1 MERFYNY
8 RNMSLEQRESAL
20 ISLSSIGFFPAYGSI
35 KTMRRI
41 MDKSVGEKMPQ
52 FYFVFRN
59 KELLGY
65 MFLIGDNRRFRAFPW
80 LAIDNLDELPMRVVE
95 PLMDIA
101 IKAWN
106 NEDGDIIN
114 ADGSITEKS
123 LIAQSYKQRLENYR
137 HGIGRRIEK
146 NVGDNFSL

>member
-1 MERFYNY
+1 MEQIYNY

-20 ISLSSIGFFPAYGSI
+20 ISLSSIGFLPAYGSI

-65 MFLIGDNRRFRAFPW
+65 MFLIGDNRLFRAFPW
-80 LAIDNLDELPMRVVE
+80 LAIDNLDELPMRVAE

-101 IKAWN
+101 VEAWTN
-106 NEDGDIIN
+106 EGGSIIGEDG
-114 ADGSITEKS
+114 SVTEKN
-123 LIAQSYKQRLENYR
+123 LIAQGYKQRLKDYR
-137 HGIGRRIEK
+137 NGIGRRDK
-146 NVGDNFSL
+146 NECR

>member
-146 NVGDNFSL
+146 NVVDNFSL

>member
-123 LIAQSYKQRLENYR
+123 LIAQSYKQRLENYK

-146 NVGDNFSL
+146 ECR

>member
-1 MERFYNY
+1 
-8 RNMSLEQRESAL
+8 MSLEQRESAL
-20 ISLSSIGFFPAYGSI
+20 SSLSSIGFLPAYGSI

-123 LIAQSYKQRLENYR
+123 LIAQSYKQRLENYK

-146 NVGDNFSL
+146 NVAENFSL

>member
-20 ISLSSIGFFPAYGSI
+20 ISLSSICFLPAYGSI

-123 LIAQSYKQRLENYR
+123 LIAQSYKQRLENYK

-146 NVGDNFSL
+146 ECR

>member
-20 ISLSSIGFFPAYGSI
+20 ISLRSIGFLPAYGSI

-80 LAIDNLDELPMRVVE
+80 LAIDNLDELPMSVVE

-123 LIAQSYKQRLENYR
+123 LIAQSYKQRLENYK

-146 NVGDNFSL
+146 ECR

>member
-8 RNMSLEQRESAL
+8 PNMSLEQRKFAL
-20 ISLSSIGFFPAYGSI
+20 NSLSSIGFFPAYGSI

-41 MDKSVGEKMPQ
+41 MDKAFGEKMPQ
-52 FYFVFRN
+52 FYFVFRE
-59 KELLGY
+59 KELIGY
-65 MFLIGDNRRFRAFPW
+65 MFLIGNDKMFRAFPW
-80 LAIDNLDELPMRVVE
+80 LAIDNLDELPMKIVE

-106 NEDGDIIN
+106 NEDGNIIN

-137 HGIGRRIEK
+137 HGTGRRSE
-146 NVGDNFSL
+146 NECR

>member
-20 ISLSSIGFFPAYGSI
+20 NSLSTIGFFPVYGSI

-41 MDKSVGEKMPQ
+41 MDKSFWEKMPQ
-52 FYFVFRN
+52 FYFVFRE
-59 KELLGY
+59 KELIGY
-65 MFLIGDNRRFRAFPW
+65 MFLIGNDKMFREFPW
-80 LAIDNLDELPMRVVE
+80 LAIDNLDELPMKIVE

-106 NEDGDIIN
+106 NEDGDR
-114 ADGSITEKS
+114 KS
-123 LIAQSYKQRLENYR
+123 TRLNSS
-137 HGIGRRIEK
+137 H
-146 NVGDNFSL
+146 